1 MGMIAPGV
9 KVKCWVSTGLARS
22 LAHGG
27 LDKRC
32 SPFTA
37 LPRHSQPLIRT
48 GTTLST
54 VSLSLSF
61 PPCRVWEWPSQIP
74 VVTRVQ
80 RGGLLWGT
88 LPVGHGSPP
97 PPHQLGF
104 VFLLPFLPTQ
114 TGLASWSPLQAHAD
128 LGRRE
133 GLLP

>member
-37 LPRHSQPLIRT
+37 LPCHSQPLIRT
-48 GTTLST
+48 GTTLPT

-80 RGGLLWGT
+80 QGGSALGNPTRRSWVSTTSPPAGLRLLAALPSDTDRAGLLVSTAG
-88 LPVGHGSPP
+88 PC
-97 PPHQLGF
+97 
-104 VFLLPFLPTQ
+104 
-114 TGLASWSPLQAHAD
+114 
-128 LGRRE
+128 
-133 GLLP
+133 